1 MVGVRLFATSRYRS
15 THIAEVH
22 ITALGLFFLI
32 KQVFIYTIYTTYNK
46 NRIYSSNPP
55 TPQCVTSIVLV
66 YEKYLHGL
74 INFKH

>member
-1 MVGVRLFATSRYRS
+1 MACACLPPPVIDPPTSLKC
-15 THIAEVH
+15 

-32 KQVFIYTIYTTYNK
+32 KQVFIYTISTTYNK